1 MKKVSLNNFINS
13 VLFIYILSIYL
24 LTYREGLNI
33 ISNTIAFLLVAT
45 IWLNFLI
52 TKRKLAFNKILLL
65 FLLFILFC
73 TISVLVLVY
82 KYGHE
87 KFNTVK

>member
-33 ISNTIAFLLVAT
+33 ISNTIAFLD
-45 IWLNFLI
+45 
-52 TKRKLAFNKILLL
+52 
-65 FLLFILFC
+65 
-73 TISVLVLVY
+73 
-82 KYGHE
+82 
-87 KFNTVK
+87 